1 MKKIIFFSFCFMA
14 TLTLTGCGAKQENG
28 GPEGARMLRQRQ
40 LDFGQ
45 PESAPS
51 LSGIVKSIVGNE
63 VTVLKIERPAGQMG
77 EGGRGQAGAQGDTT
91 KTQEKKTSASL
102 GASPMG
108 GPGMGG
114 PGMSGGRRDAT
125 DEEKTSM
132 IAMFK
137 EMSTGEEKITIPV
150 GIRMLKSEASEA
162 REPKMVAATLEDI
175 KQDSMLTIWL
185 DESIVDRKIAKFVVI
200 K

>member
-1 MKKIIFFSFCFMA
+1 MKKIIVLSFCFVTA
-14 TLTLTGCGAKQENG
+14 FALSGCGAKKEPSAPQ
-28 GPEGARMLRQRQ
+28 GARMPRQRQ

-51 LSGIVKSIVGNE
+51 FSGIVKTIIGNE
-63 VTVLKIERPAGQMG
+63 VTVLKIERPAGRMG
-77 EGGRGQAGAQGDTT
+77 EDGKNQEAQGGTT
-91 KTQEKKTSASL
+91 KTTDKKTTASL
-102 GASPMG
+102 GVSPMG

-114 PGMSGGRRDAT
+114 PGMGGGRRDVS

-132 IAMFK
+132 LEMFK
-137 EMSTGEEKITIPV
+137 SMSTGEEKVTIPV
-150 GIRMLKSEASEA
+150 GIQMLKSEAGEA

-185 DESIVDRKIAKFVVI
+185 DESITDRKIAKFVLI